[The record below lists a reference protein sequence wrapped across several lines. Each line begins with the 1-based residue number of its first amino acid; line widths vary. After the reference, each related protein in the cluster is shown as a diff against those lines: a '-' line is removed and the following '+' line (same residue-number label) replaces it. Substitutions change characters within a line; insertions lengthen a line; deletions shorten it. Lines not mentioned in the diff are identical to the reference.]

1 LRLNDLISAT
11 DIMAG
16 NAEHLKATGPLDVEI
31 AGLTADSRRV
41 HPGFLF
47 AALPGSEVDGRDYV
61 PAALQAGA
69 AALLLPEGSRLS
81 VPPEI
86 AVLTTANPRRAL
98 ALMAAR
104 FAGAQPKIVCAVTG
118 TSGKTST
125 TVFARQLWT
134 LLGHRAGSM
143 GTIGVVAP
151 GYERGESLTT
161 PDPIE
166 LHAML
171 AELARKNVDH
181 VAIEASSHGLDQ
193 YRLDG
198 VQLAAAAFT
207 NLSRDHLD
215 YHPTMD
221 AYLNA
226 KLRLFTD
233 LLPSGASAVINA
245 DIEPAS
251 RVIEIAVRKKQRLI
265 RFGRKGCEIRLL
277 NQTPSATG
285 QTLELKVLGKVYTV
299 TFPVVGLFQAENLL
313 AALGLVIGS
322 GADPEK
328 TVGMID
334 RLTGVHGRI
343 EHVATTPSGGSIYVD
358 YAHKPAG
365 LEAVLTALRP
375 HAEGKLVVVFGCGG
389 DRDPGKRPQMG
400 EIATRLADRV
410 IVTDDNP
417 RTEEPATIRAA
428 ILKGAP
434 GATEIGDRAQAIKS
448 AVGDLTH
455 GDLLVIAGKGH
466 ETYQIV
472 GKTKHPFD
480 DSAVARAAV
489 AELAPESNGGAR

>member
-1 LRLNDLISAT
+1 LISAT
-11 DIMAG
+11 DIVAA
-16 NAEHLKATGPLDVEI
+16 NAEALKATGPLDVEI

-41 HPGFLF
+41 HPGYLF

-61 PAALQAGA
+61 PAALKAGA
-69 AALLLPEGSRLS
+69 AALLLPEGSRLP
-81 VPPEI
+81 VPAEV

-161 PDPIE
+161 PDPVE
-166 LHAML
+166 LHAIL
-171 AELARKNVDH
+171 AELARKDVDH

-215 YHPTMD
+215 YHPTME
-221 AYLNA
+221 AYLDA
-226 KLRLFTD
+226 KLRLFEV
-233 LLPSGASAVINA
+233 LLPCGATAVVNA
-245 DIEPAS
+245 DIEPAA
-251 RVIEIAVRKKQRLI
+251 RVAEIAQRRKHRLI
-265 RFGRKGCEIRLL
+265 RFGRQGAEIRLL
-277 NQTPSATG
+277 KQVPGSTG
-285 QTLELKVLGKVYTV
+285 QVLELEVLGKRHAV

-322 GADPEK
+322 GADPET
-328 TVGMID
+328 TVRMID

-343 EHVATTPSGGSIYVD
+343 EHVATTPKGGSIYVD

-375 HAEGKLVVVFGCGG
+375 HAEGKLVVLFGCGG

-417 RTEEPATIRAA
+417 RTEDPAAIRAA

-434 GATEIGDRAQAIKS
+434 GATEIGDRARAIKS
-448 AVGDLTH
+448 AIGELHH

-472 GKTKHPFD
+472 GKTRHPFD

-489 AELAPESNGGAR
+489 AELATESQSGAR

>member
-16 NAEHLKATGPLDVEI
+16 NAEPLKATGPLDVEI

-41 HPGFLF
+41 HPGYLF

-61 PAALQAGA
+61 PAALKAGA

-81 VPPEI
+81 VPAEI

-104 FAGAQPKIVCAVTG
+104 FAGRQPKIVCAVTG

-143 GTIGVVAP
+143 GTIGVIAP

-166 LHAML
+166 LHAIL
-171 AELARKNVDH
+171 AELARKDVDH

-226 KLRLFTD
+226 KLRLFEV
-233 LLPSGASAVINA
+233 LLPCGASAVVNA
-245 DIEPAS
+245 DIEPAA
-251 RVIEIAVRKKQRLI
+251 RVAEIAQRRKQRLI
-265 RFGRKGCEIRLL
+265 RFGRNGTEIRLL
-277 NQTPSATG
+277 KQLPGATG
-285 QTLELKVLGKVYTV
+285 QVLELEVLGKRHTV

-375 HAEGKLVVVFGCGG
+375 HAEGRLVVVFGCGG

-400 EIATRLADRV
+400 EIATRLADCV

-417 RTEEPATIRAA
+417 RTEDPATIRAA
-428 ILKGAP
+428 ILQGAP
-434 GATEIGDRAQAIKS
+434 GATEIGDRAQAIKQ
-448 AVGDLTH
+448 AVAALRH

-489 AELAPESNGGAR
+489 ADIGGGR

>member
-1 LRLNDLISAT
+1 LTSAT

-16 NAEHLKATGPLDVEI
+16 NAEPLKATGPLDVEI

-41 HPGFLF
+41 HPGYLF

-61 PAALQAGA
+61 PAALKAGA
-69 AALLLPEGSRLS
+69 SALLLPEGSRLS

-161 PDPIE
+161 PDPVE

-171 AELARKNVDH
+171 AELARKDVDH

-215 YHPTMD
+215 YHPTME
-221 AYLNA
+221 AYLQA
-226 KLRLFTD
+226 KLRLFAE
-233 LLPSGASAVINA
+233 LLPSGAAAVINA
-245 DIEPAS
+245 DIEPAT
-251 RVIEIAVRKKQRLI
+251 RLIEIAVRRKQRLI

-285 QTLELKVLGKVYTV
+285 QVLELKVLGEHHTV

-313 AALGLVIGS
+313 AALGLVIGA

-328 TVGMID
+328 AVGMID

-375 HAEGKLVVVFGCGG
+375 HAEGKLVVLFGCGG

-417 RTEEPATIRAA
+417 RTEDPATIRAA

-434 GATEIGDRAQAIKS
+434 GATEIGDRAQAIKT
-448 AVGDLTH
+448 AVGRLQR

-489 AELAPESNGGAR
+489 TGLGGAR

>member
-1 LRLNDLISAT
+1 LTSAT

-16 NAEHLKATGPLDVEI
+16 NAEPLKATGPLDVEI

-41 HPGFLF
+41 HPGYLF

-61 PAALQAGA
+61 PAALKAGA
-69 AALLLPEGSRLS
+69 SALLLPEGSRLS

-161 PDPIE
+161 PDPVE

-171 AELARKNVDH
+171 AELARKDVDH

-198 VQLAAAAFT
+198 VELAAAAFT

-215 YHPTMD
+215 YHPTME
-221 AYLNA
+221 AYLQA
-226 KLRLFTD
+226 KLRLFAE
-233 LLPSGASAVINA
+233 LLPSGAAAVINA
-245 DIEPAS
+245 DIEPAT
-251 RVIEIAVRKKQRLI
+251 RLIEIAVRRKQRLI

-285 QTLELKVLGKVYTV
+285 QVLELKVLGEHHTV

-313 AALGLVIGS
+313 AALGLVIGA

-328 TVGMID
+328 AVGMID

-375 HAEGKLVVVFGCGG
+375 HAEGKLVVLFGCGG

-417 RTEEPATIRAA
+417 RTEDPATIRAA

-434 GATEIGDRAQAIKS
+434 GATEIGDRAQAIKT
-448 AVGDLTH
+448 AVGRLQR

-489 AELAPESNGGAR
+489 AGLGGAR

>member
-1 LRLNDLISAT
+1 LRLNELTSAT

-16 NAEHLKATGPLDVEI
+16 NAETLKATGPLDVEI

-41 HPGFLF
+41 HPGYLF

-61 PAALQAGA
+61 PAALKAGA

-151 GYERGESLTT
+151 GYERAESLTT
-161 PDPIE
+161 PDPVE

-171 AELARKNVDH
+171 AELARKDVDH

-215 YHPTMD
+215 YHPTME
-221 AYLNA
+221 AYLQA
-226 KLRLFTD
+226 KLRLFTE
-233 LLPSGASAVINA
+233 LLPSGAAAVINA
-245 DIEPAS
+245 DIEPAT
-251 RVIEIAVRKKQRLI
+251 RLIEIAVRRKQRLI

-285 QTLELKVLGKVYTV
+285 QVLELKVLGEHHTV
-299 TFPVVGLFQAENLL
+299 TFPIVGLFQAENLL
-313 AALGLVIGS
+313 AALGLVIGA

-328 TVGMID
+328 AVGMID

-343 EHVATTPSGGSIYVD
+343 EHVATTPAGGSIYVD

-375 HAEGKLVVVFGCGG
+375 HAEGKLIVLFGCGG

-417 RTEEPATIRAA
+417 RTEDPATIRAA

-434 GATEIGDRAQAIKS
+434 DATEIGDRAQAIKV
-448 AVGDLTH
+448 AVGQLQQ

-489 AELAPESNGGAR
+489 AELGGAR